1 MDSFDRQVSASN
13 ALINVFND
21 LNERQLL
28 TRFAIDEAHCVS
40 QWGHDFRPD
49 YQKLSI
55 LKRQYPNVPIMALTA
70 TATQR
75 VRLDILNQL
84 GIEKPSTKWFMQSF
98 NRTNLKFEV
107 RIKSKNSYDEILL
120 MLQTDFQN
128 ESGIIYCL
136 SRFESCF

>member
-1 MDSFDRQVSASN
+1 M
-13 ALINVFND
+13 
-21 LNERQLL
+21 L

-107 RIKSKNSYDEILL
+107 RIKTKNSYDEILL

-136 SRFESCF
+136 SRFESFFFF